1 MSKKVREKKDRNR
14 RVKMLF
20 YIYVC
25 ISLCG
30 SGVILWLQG
39 AKNVPVGIL
48 LFILYFI
55 GIYILCF
62 LFHLLVFAI
71 GGYTIH
77 VDRLPKTIH
86 TFYRWYGFETLKVF
100 MKSLHIRIHIH
111 GLENMPEKGTPFLL
125 VGNHRS
131 IFDPMIGMAY
141 LVDWDLAYV
150 SKQENL
156 TIPFVGRYI
165 AAVGCLPLDRDNPK
179 NAVRTIKQAAE
190 NIRSGY
196 ANYGIYPEGGENKTN
211 QPMLPF
217 RNGAFKIAKDV
228 GCQVILTTVR
238 NSDHIFRRAF
248 TFRPIHIEW
257 DILGTIPA
265 EEVKAC
271 KTNEISERAFQ
282 VMNAFLTEN
291 PDPIYH

>member
-1 MSKKVREKKDRNR
+1 
-14 RVKMLF
+14 MLF
-20 YIYVC
+20 YIYCV

-30 SGVILWLQG
+30 SGVILWLRG
-39 AKNVPVGIL
+39 TDNVLTGIL
-48 LFILYFI
+48 LFLLFAVGLFLI
-55 GIYILCF
+55 CF
-62 LFHLLVFAI
+62 LLHVLVFAI
-71 GGYTIH
+71 VSRTIKM
-77 VDRLPKTIH
+77 DDLPKDIH
-86 TFYRWYGFETLKVF
+86 TFYRWYGFQTLELL
-100 MKSLHIRIHIH
+100 MKSLHIRIRFH
-111 GLENMPEKGTPFLL
+111 GMEKMPEKGTPFLM

-131 IFDPMIGMAY
+131 VFDPMIG
-141 LVDWDLAYV
+141 LVYFQKWDLAYV

-156 TIPFVGRYI
+156 KIPCVGRFI
-165 AAVGCLPLDRDNPK
+165 AAVGNLPLDRENPK

-196 ANYGIYPEGGENKTN
+196 ANYGIYPEGGENKTKA
-211 QPMLPF
+211 PMLPF
-217 RNGAFKIAKDV
+217 RNGAFKIAKDA

-257 DILGTIPA
+257 DILGTISV

-271 KTNEISERAFQ
+271 KTNEISDRAFQ
-282 VMNAFLTEN
+282 VMNTFLTEN